1 MLPGCLSNP
10 GLACTVRAMASDG
23 TLIDLGAG
31 GSVDPIR
38 VLLADDEPGLRTALT
53 ELLSHED
60 RVELIGTAADAEEAI
75 RIAGSDL
82 PDVALVDVRM
92 PAGGGPHAARG
103 ISRVSPRTRVIALS
117 AYEDRANVLE
127 MLRAGAVGYLV
138 KGTAADELVQ
148 GIENVAQGGTSLSA
162 EVMSGVVA
170 ELATQLRREEIEQ
183 QADQTL
189 RGEIERF
196 VTGHGVWMVFH
207 RIVELETGEDIGVEA
222 LARFGSIPV
231 KPPDQWFAAATAL
244 ELGLQLELR
253 TMKEALE
260 GLPKIP
266 DQMFLSLN
274 CSHHTAGSPEL
285 VDRLDGVERRIVL
298 EITEHE
304 AIEDYGALAEAL
316 APLRERG
323 LRVAVDD
330 VGAGYA
336 SLRHALQLAPDMVKM
351 DISLTRGIDRDSGR
365 RALAA
370 ALISFAGET
379 NMTIVA
385 EGIERAAEL
394 DALRELGVRYGQGFY
409 FARPAPLD

>member
-1 MLPGCLSNP
+1 MLPECLSSL
-10 GLACTVRAMASDG
+10 GFACSVRAVASDG
-23 TLIDLGAG
+23 TLIDVGAG
-31 GSVDPIR
+31 DPADPIR

-60 RVELIGTAADAEEAI
+60 RVELIATAGDAEEAI
-75 RIAGSDL
+75 RIAESGL

-148 GIENVAQGGTSLSA
+148 GIEDVAHGGTSLSA

-170 ELATQLRREEIEQ
+170 ELATQLRREEIEHE
-183 QADQTL
+183 ADRAL
-189 RGEIERF
+189 RGDIERF
-196 VTGHGVWMVFH
+196 VTGHGVWMVFQP
-207 RIVELETGEDIGVEA
+207 IIDLETRVEIGVEA
-222 LARFGSIPV
+222 LARFGSIPM

-253 TMKEALE
+253 TMREALA
-260 GLPKIP
+260 GLSKIP
-266 DQMFLSLN
+266 DDVFLALN
-274 CSHHTAGSPEL
+274 SSHHTAESPEL
-285 VDRLDGVERRIVL
+285 VDRLEGVERRIVL

-351 DISLTRGIDRDSGR
+351 DMSLTRGIDRDPGR

-379 NMTIVA
+379 NMTIIA
-385 EGIERAAEL
+385 EGIETAAEL

>member
-1 MLPGCLSNP
+1 LSSPGFT
-10 GLACTVRAMASDG
+10 CTVRAMASDG
-23 TLIDLGAG
+23 TLIEFGARG
-31 GSVDPIR
+31 DVDPIR
-38 VLLADDEPGLRTALT
+38 VLLADDEPALRVALT
-53 ELLSHED
+53 ELLSHEE

-75 RIAGSDL
+75 RIAESDR

-92 PAGGGPHAARG
+92 PEGGGPHAARG
-103 ISRVSPRTRVIALS
+103 ISRVSPGTRVIALS
-117 AYEDRANVLE
+117 AYEDRKNVME

-138 KGTAADELVQ
+138 KGTAADELVH
-148 GIENVAQGGTSLSA
+148 GIEMVAQGGTSLSA
-162 EVMSGVVA
+162 EVLGGVVA

-183 QADQTL
+183 EADQAL
-189 RGEIERF
+189 RGDIERF
-196 VTGHGVWMVFH
+196 VSGHGVWMVFH
-207 RIVELETGEDIGVEA
+207 SIVDLETRGVIGMEA

-231 KPPDQWFAAATAL
+231 RPPDQWFAEATAL
-244 ELGLQLELR
+244 ELGLQLQLR
-253 TMKEALE
+253 TLKQALE
-260 GLPKIP
+260 ALPKIP
-266 DQMFLSLN
+266 EGDFLAIN
-274 CSHHTAGSPEL
+274 CSHHAAASSEFAE
-285 VDRLDGVERRIVL
+285 RLDGVEERIVL

-351 DISLTRGIDRDSGR
+351 DISLTRGIDRDAGR

-370 ALISFAGET
+370 ALISFAGDT

-385 EGIERAAEL
+385 EGIETAGEL
-394 DALRELGVRYGQGFY
+394 DALRALGVRYGQGFY
-409 FARPAPLD
+409 LSRPHPLD

>member
-1 MLPGCLSNP
+1 MLPGCLSGP
-10 GLACTVRAMASDG
+10 GFTCSVRAMASDG
-23 TLIDLGAG
+23 TLIEFGARN
-31 GSVDPIR
+31 SVDPIR
-38 VLLADDEPGLRTALT
+38 VLLADDEPALRIALT
-53 ELLSHED
+53 ELLSHEE

-75 RIAGSDL
+75 RIAESNR

-92 PAGGGPHAARG
+92 PEGGGPHAARG
-103 ISRVSPRTRVIALS
+103 ISRVSPGTRVIALS
-117 AYEDRANVLE
+117 AYEDRKNVME

-138 KGTAADELVQ
+138 KGTAADELVH
-148 GIENVAQGGTSLSA
+148 GIEIVAQGGTSLSA
-162 EVMSGVVA
+162 EVLGGVVA

-183 QADQTL
+183 EADQAL
-189 RGEIERF
+189 RGDIERF
-196 VTGHGVWMVFH
+196 VSGHGVWMVFQSIVDLETRH
-207 RIVELETGEDIGVEA
+207 RIGEEA

-231 KPPDQWFAAATAL
+231 KPPDQWFAEATAL
-244 ELGLQLELR
+244 ELGLQLQLR
-253 TMKEALE
+253 TLKESLDA
-260 GLPKIP
+260 LPKIQ
-266 DQMFLSLN
+266 DGVFLAVN
-274 CSHHTAGSPEL
+274 CSHHAAGSSEFA
-285 VDRLDGVERRIVL
+285 DRLEGVEERIVL

-304 AIEDYGALAEAL
+304 AIEDYGTLARAL

-351 DISLTRGIDRDSGR
+351 DISLTRGIDRDAGR

-385 EGIERAAEL
+385 EGIETAGEL
-394 DALRELGVRYGQGFY
+394 LALRELGVRYGQGFY
-409 FARPAPLD
+409 LSRPSQLD

>member
-1 MLPGCLSNP
+1 M
-10 GLACTVRAMASDG
+10 ACSVRAMASDG
-23 TLIDLGAG
+23 TLIDVGAP
-31 GSVDPIR
+31 GSAEPIR

-60 RVELIGTAADAEEAI
+60 RVELIGTAGDAEEAI
-75 RIAGSDL
+75 RIAESDL

-117 AYEDRANVLE
+117 AYEDRKNVLE

-170 ELATQLRREEIEQ
+170 ELATQLRREEIERETD
-183 QADQTL
+183 QAL

-196 VTGHGVWMVFH
+196 VSGHGVWMVFH
-207 RIVELETGEDIGVEA
+207 PIVDLEAREAIGVEA

-266 DQMFLSLN
+266 DDMFLSLN
-274 CSHHTAGSPEL
+274 CSHHTAEAPEL
-285 VDRLDGVERRIVL
+285 VDRLDGVEPRIVL

-304 AIEDYGALAEAL
+304 AIEDYGALAKAL
-316 APLRERG
+316 
-323 LRVAVDD
+323 
-330 VGAGYA
+330 AGYA

-351 DISLTRGIDRDSGR
+351 DISLTRGVDRDGGR
-365 RALAA
+365 RALAT
-370 ALISFAGET
+370 ALISFAAET
-379 NMTIVA
+379 NLTIVA
-385 EGIERAAEL
+385 EGIETAGEL
-394 DALRELGVRYGQGFY
+394 AALRELGVRYGQGFHL
-409 FARPAPLD
+409 ARPAPLD

>member
-1 MLPGCLSNP
+1 
-10 GLACTVRAMASDG
+10 MASDG
-23 TLIDLGAG
+23 TLIDLGARD
-31 GSVDPIR
+31 SLDPIR

-53 ELLSHED
+53 ELLSHEE

-75 RIAGSDL
+75 RIAESDL

-103 ISRVSPRTRVIALS
+103 ISRVSPGTRVIALS
-117 AYEDRANVLE
+117 AYEDRTNVLD

-138 KGTAADELVQ
+138 KGTTADELVH
-148 GIENVAQGGTSLSA
+148 GIEKVAQGGTSLSA
-162 EVMSGVVA
+162 EVLSGVVA
-170 ELATQLRREEIEQ
+170 ELATQLRREEIERE
-183 QADQTL
+183 ADRTL
-189 RGEIERF
+189 QGDIQRF
-196 VTGHGVWMVFH
+196 VSGHGVWMVFH
-207 RIVELETGEDIGVEA
+207 PIVDLETREEIGMEA
-222 LARFGSIPV
+222 LARFGSIPM
-231 KPPDQWFAAATAL
+231 KPPDQWFAEATAL

-253 TMKEALE
+253 TLKEALE
-260 GLPKIP
+260 SLPRIP
-266 DQMFLSLN
+266 GGAFLSVN
-274 CSHHTAGSPEL
+274 CSHHAAASPEF
-285 VDRLDGVERRIVL
+285 VERLDGIEDRLVL

-351 DISLTRGIDRDSGR
+351 DISLTRGIDRDPGL
-365 RALAA
+365 RALAT

-379 NMTIVA
+379 SMTIVA
-385 EGIERAAEL
+385 EGIETAGEL
-394 DALRELGVRYGQGFY
+394 RALRELGVRYGQGFY
-409 FARPAPLD
+409 LARPAPLT